1 MNTETNTPDILRQV
15 MARREAA
22 GLHVTMTRPDGSI
35 FNYYPAT
42 EAQKWDFVERAAKQ
56 GAIACTR

>member
-1 MNTETNTPDILRQV
+1 MQTDTNTPSILKEV

-42 EAQKWDFVERAAKQ
+42 EVQKWDFVERASRK
-56 GAIACTR
+56 GASACVR

>member
-1 MNTETNTPDILRQV
+1 MNVQTPEILKQV

-42 EAQKWDFVERAAKQ
+42 ETQKWDFIQRASQK

>member
-1 MNTETNTPDILRQV
+1 MQQQAQTPEILKQV

-22 GLHVTMTRPDGSI
+22 GLHVTMTRADGSI

-42 EAQKWDFVERAAKQ
+42 DVQKWDFVQRAVQK
-56 GAIACTR
+56 GATVR